1 MEYHSV
7 MKKRDVRLPKEE
19 EEHQMYIA
27 KGKKPVE
34 EALIPTRMGKV

>member
-1 MEYHSV
+1 MEYLSV
-7 MKKRDVRLPKEE
+7 MKKRDVRLPKE

-34 EALIPTRMGKV
+34 EALILTRMGKV